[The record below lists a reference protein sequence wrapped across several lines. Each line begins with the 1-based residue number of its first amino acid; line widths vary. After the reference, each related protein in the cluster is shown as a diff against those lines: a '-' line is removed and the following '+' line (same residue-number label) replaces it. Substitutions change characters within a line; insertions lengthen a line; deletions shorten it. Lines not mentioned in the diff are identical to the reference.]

1 MTSLSLSKKR
11 NFYFLYTLLFLVC
24 AALCFW
30 QFYLNGKSF
39 VWKND
44 GLYQHYNS
52 FIYLGTYVREFFR
65 TLVTEHKFVLP
76 MWENSIGYGGDI
88 FTTLSYYVFGDPFAL
103 ISVITPTRFA
113 EWGYAFSIV
122 LRMFAAGIAFCAYAK
137 KMKCSRWASLCGSV
151 VYVFSVFALFAA
163 VRHPYFAN
171 PMIYLPLLFLGI
183 EKVMRNENPL
193 MLILAVFVAAVSNFY
208 FFYMLAILMVIYALV
223 RLLSIY
229 RIKEWKPITINL
241 LKIAVFSAIG
251 IMMAAVLFLPNCMAF
266 LGNNRVSGIYEFGIL
281 YRYTQYKRFFTAFVG
296 VDSSNWTYTGM
307 APFAYI
313 GAVAYLLNGGK
324 RNWTLKMTAV
334 FLLFLAFPFFG
345 HVFNGFGYVC
355 NRWVFAWAF
364 LISFMFVKGLPILQE
379 GLSKKQRVLISLAGV
394 LYTLVCASLKVNGK
408 EAVIAGC
415 VLLLIGVTFM
425 CICPD
430 IPEIRLK
437 KHTFKRQ
444 SVFRVCAFTL
454 AVLCVATQ
462 AKYMYS
468 KETKTYITEF
478 HDRRTPAKTLNKRR
492 TLAVKK
498 TSKSENGGF
507 WRVENSR
514 YQNEQLNYPLTL
526 GVSSTK
532 LYWSLINPNIQ
543 EYLQLTSAGNELNY
557 KLHGLDSRAMLLP
570 AACAQYFIT
579 DTSEHNI
586 ATVPYNYSYVSKT
599 KSKSDGKTYRLYSAQ
614 NILPF
619 GYTFDS
625 TMSFAEFYKLSF
637 AKRQQAMLQ
646 TAIIDDGE
654 KTKLSTKTLSF
665 SDAALPYTVECGSGV
680 TKNGNKI
687 TVSKANATMKLYF
700 NGTANKE
707 LYVQI
712 NGVNFENERYYK
724 KKFSDD
730 YNNAKGF
737 SEKLNILNAKLKFN
751 PSTRCNI
758 TASCGKTSNFLTY
771 FSNKDMYT
779 VGRNN
784 YMLNLYYSKNAR
796 NVITLK
802 FGEIGCYSFDDISV
816 IEQPLNELDNS
827 INALKKE
834 CLENVSFKTNNIT
847 GDITVNDNKLLCLSL
862 PYSSGWKAYVDGK
875 EAKLLRTNIMY
886 SGIEL
891 ESGTHKIE
899 LKYETPYLK
908 IGFVISVI
916 GFAAAVVTTII
927 YKKRRV
933 KQ

>member
-39 VWKND
+39 VWKID

-52 FIYLGTYVREFFR
+52 FIYLGTYVRDFFR

-76 MWENSIGYGGDI
+76 MWENGIGYGGDI

-103 ISVITPTRFA
+103 ISVITPTRLA

-137 KMKCSRWASLCGSV
+137 KMECSRWASLCGSM

-183 EKVMRNENPL
+183 EKVLKKENPL

-229 RIKEWKPITINL
+229 RIKEWKPITVNL

-266 LGNNRVSGIYEFGIL
+266 LGNNRVSNIYKYNAL
-281 YRYTQYKRFFTAFVG
+281 YYLTQYEKLIASFVNISG
-296 VDSSNWTYTGM
+296 PSWSYIGM
-307 APFAYI
+307 APFAYV
-313 GAVAYLLNGGK
+313 GAAACLLNGGK
-324 RNWTLKMTAV
+324 SNWLVKITITFLV
-334 FLLFLAFPFFG
+334 FLFFPFFG

-364 LISFMFVKGLPILQE
+364 LVSFMFAKGLPILQN
-379 GLSKKQRVLISLAGV
+379 GISKEKKAFITSASVF
-394 LYTLVCASLKVNGK
+394 YTFIVCILKVNNK
-408 EAVIAGC
+408 EAAVVGC
-415 VLLLIGVTFM
+415 AFLLIG
-425 CICPD
+425 ICFVYITD
-430 IPEIRLK
+430 SKIELNFL
-437 KHTFKRQ
+437 KHTFNKQ
-444 SVFRVCAFTL
+444 FIFRVGSFAL
-454 AVLCVATQ
+454 AVLCVAVQ
-462 AKYMYS
+462 ARYMYS
-468 KETKTYITEF
+468 VEANSYVSEF
-478 HDRRTPAKTLNKRR
+478 HDRRSVNKTINKQH
-492 TLAVKK
+492 AVALKK
-498 TSKSENGGF
+498 VGKKSKDDF

-514 YQNEQLNYPLTL
+514 ISGNQYNYSLTS
-526 GVSSTK
+526 GISSTQM
-532 LYWSLINPNIQ
+532 YWSLINPNIQ
-543 EYLQLTSAGNELNY
+543 DYLLLNSAANRLNY
-557 KLHGLDSRAMLLP
+557 RVYGLDSRSLLLP
-570 AACAQYFIT
+570 FASAKYFVT
-579 DTSEHNI
+579 VSSKKGK
-586 ATVPYNYSYVSKT
+586 ATVPYGYSYVGKT
-599 KSKSDGKTYRLYSAQ
+599 KGVNDTYCLYK
-614 NILPF
+614 NDNVLPF
-619 GYTFDS
+619 GYTYSNTISEKRFNS
-625 TMSFAEFYKLSF
+625 LTYAQ
-637 AKRQQAMLQ
+637 RQQVMLQ
-646 TAIIDDGE
+646 AGCTDEVIGLDNRQNITFNDETLPFTVKCGDGVRQNDN
-654 KTKLSTKTLSF
+654 KFT
-665 SDAALPYTVECGSGV
+665 V
-680 TKNGNKI
+680 TKGFSSVYI
-687 TVSKANATMKLYF
+687 SF
-700 NGTANKE
+700 NGTDNKE
-707 LYVQI
+707 LYIQFSGLNFDAESYYKQELDKEYNSEDSWAKRLKI
-712 NGVNFENERYYK
+712 IENKIRYSPATSCRIELSCNGVTNKLTHFTDKDIYASGRHDYLINLGYK
-724 KKFSDD
+724 MESRKEIKITFQ
-730 YNNAKGF
+730 
-737 SEKLNILNAKLKFN
+737 NIGN
-751 PSTRCNI
+751 
-758 TASCGKTSNFLTY
+758 
-771 FSNKDMYT
+771 
-779 VGRNN
+779 
-784 YMLNLYYSKNAR
+784 
-796 NVITLK
+796 
-802 FGEIGCYSFDDISV
+802 YSFDDISV

-834 CLENVSFKTNNIT
+834 CLENVCFKTNNIT